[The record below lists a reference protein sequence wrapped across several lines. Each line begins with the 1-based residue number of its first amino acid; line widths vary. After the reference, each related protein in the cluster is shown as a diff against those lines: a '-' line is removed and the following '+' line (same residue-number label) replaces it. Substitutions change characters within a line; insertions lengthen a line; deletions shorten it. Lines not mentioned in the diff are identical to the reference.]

1 MILSACGFSLAGDV
15 TPPPG
20 YTPPASVTVQETASV
35 YPLLPADPARG
46 KVVYEEQCAACHG
59 LTGRGDGSQSG
70 TLNKQPEIL
79 SDPNIIAASSP
90 AKLFGII
97 TNGIAENGMPAFAT
111 VLDDRARW
119 DVTSYLFMMNTD
131 PDQLAAG
138 KTIYE
143 GLCAGCH
150 GITGKGD
157 GESARGLPLQ
167 PPDLTN
173 QSILSPRSNQ
183 ELSQIVTGG
192 SAEVMP
198 AFEKIL
204 TPAERSQVV
213 EYIRTLSFANVVI
226 PTAQPAAVGSNPDI
240 VEPDGT
246 PLAEVP
252 PDAPAAVSIT
262 GKVINDSGGGIP
274 AGLEVTLRIFDEM
287 AESGTLSSPVAAD
300 GSYSFNAVEMKT
312 GRIFIAS
319 VAYEDQVFNSQ
330 PSFHPG
336 LSNEEGGFV
345 QSENISLDVH
355 ISKSTTDISALTAE
369 RMHLF
374 IDFPQEGI
382 MQVVELF
389 LISNNGSEVV
399 IPPTD
404 GKKALTFL
412 LPEGASNL
420 QFDDSTLGERYMPSG
435 NGFFDTM
442 PIQPGKTSHQILFAF
457 DLPYE
462 KKATVE
468 VPIPLDATSVSV
480 MVPVD
485 GVTLKSNQLLDGGVR
500 SSQQMSFQVYNGSDF
515 TKDSTLTINLSG
527 SPQAESDEKKLNIN
541 PILFGIGILVLA
553 ITGTLYYYFW
563 RKEKHP
569 LTTEEIQP
577 VSDREAIMDAI
588 IALDEQFKSGKLSEE
603 AYNQRRSDLKEQLR
617 KSM

>member
-1 MILSACGFSLAGDV
+1 
-15 TPPPG
+15 
-20 YTPPASVTVQETASV
+20 
-35 YPLLPADPARG
+35 
-46 KVVYEEQCAACHG
+46 
-59 LTGRGDGSQSG
+59 
-70 TLNKQPEIL
+70 
-79 SDPNIIAASSP
+79 
-90 AKLFGII
+90 
-97 TNGIAENGMPAFAT
+97 MP
-111 VLDDRARW
+111 
-119 DVTSYLFMMNTD
+119 S
-131 PDQLAAG
+131 
-138 KTIYE
+138 
-143 GLCAGCH
+143 
-150 GITGKGD
+150 
-157 GESARGLPLQ
+157 
-167 PPDLTN
+167 
-173 QSILSPRSNQ
+173 
-183 ELSQIVTGG
+183 
-192 SAEVMP
+192 
-198 AFEKIL
+198 FEKIL
-204 TPAERSQVV
+204 TPEERSQVV
-213 EYIRTLSFANVVI
+213 GYIRTLSFANVVI
-226 PTAQPAAVGSNPDI
+226 PTAQPSAVGSNQEDI
-240 VEPDGT
+240 QPDGT
-246 PLAEVP
+246 PVSEVP
-252 PDAPAAVSIT
+252 PAAPASVNIT
-262 GKVINDSGGGIP
+262 GTVINDSGGGIP
-274 AGLEVTLRIFDEM
+274 AGLEVTLRIFDQM
-287 AESGTLSSPVAAD
+287 AESGTLSTPVAVD
-300 GSYSFNAVEMKT
+300 GSYSFDAVEMET

-336 LSNEEGGFV
+336 LASEEGGFV
-345 QSENISLDVH
+345 QSENITLDVH

-399 IPPTD
+399 IPPKD
-404 GKKALTFL
+404 GQSSLTFL

-442 PIQPGKTSHQILFAF
+442 PIQPGQTSHQILFAF

-515 TKDSTLTINLSG
+515 AKGSTLTINLSG
-527 SPQAESDEKKLNIN
+527 SPQEQSVEKKLNIN

-569 LTTEEIQP
+569 ITTEEIQP
-577 VSDREAIMDAI
+577 VSDRETIMDAI

-603 AYNQRRSDLKEQLR
+603 AYNQRRSDLKENLR
-617 KSM
+617 KFL